1 MDLAFPWYKSFRAK
15 QHISDIR
22 SNHKRRAAL
31 YDLLENYCQVFP
43 SLIDVLQRIRDRK
56 QADGDSEFYVFDQIL
71 NAVEYQ
77 NMKPLDAMAELFPA
91 DEVLLI
97 DAASTKGRADRG
109 FARAKFIAEK
119 RAEAKAAI
127 MMSMAYPAYIIF
139 STGSLFY
146 FILSRLVPDMVQFLP
161 VAKWPEWTQFL
172 NTMYLIVVE
181 FNYLVGLGLVGVV
194 AFAFLTL
201 KLERGPMRIILD
213 RLPPWSVQKKIQSS
227 VFLISLGDLIGNGDT
242 FPKAVRRLQ
251 ESSDR
256 YLASYLR
263 TMTERLED
271 NEPVAQALDCGLF
284 GEKTTGF
291 IKDFSSLP
299 VFGSKIIEIG
309 EKALG
314 EAVAFIKVLAITIG
328 LLGVIGAAG
337 LNGYTALASNAIQ
350 KAFITEVKR

>member
-1 MDLAFPWYKSFRAK
+1 MDLALQWYKSFRIK

-31 YDLLENYCQVFP
+31 YDLLENYCQAIP

-56 QADGDSEFYVFDQIL
+56 REDGDSEFYVFDQIL
-71 NAVEYQ
+71 NAIEYE
-77 NMKPLDAMAELFPA
+77 NMKPLDAMAELFPL

-97 DAASTKGRADRG
+97 DAASTKGRVDRG

-119 RAEAKAAI
+119 RAEAKSTI

-146 FILSRLVPDMVQFLP
+146 FILSRLVPDMIQFLP

-172 NTMYLIVVE
+172 NTLYLVVVE
-181 FNYLVGLGLVGVV
+181 LNYLVLLALAAIVALVV
-194 AFAFLTL
+194 LTL
-201 KLERGPMRIILD
+201 KLGRGPLRKILD
-213 RLPPWSVQKKIQSS
+213 RVPPWSVQKKIQGS

-242 FPKAVRRLQ
+242 FPKAVRRLH
-251 ESSDR
+251 ESADR
-256 YLASYLR
+256 YLASHIKI
-263 TMTERLED
+263 MTERLED
-271 NEPVAQALDCGLF
+271 NERVAEALDCGLF
-284 GEKTTGF
+284 GNKTTGF
-291 IKDFSSLP
+291 IKDFSNLP

-309 EKALG
+309 EKALA
-314 EAVAFIKVLAITIG
+314 EAVVFIKVLAITIG